1 MDQPLRAECGAQY
14 RVALDVGGGVMA
26 QLGIAGIIAFIGVTL
41 LAVYALMTIAKW
53 SDEHERDN

>member
-1 MDQPLRAECGAQY
+1 ME
-14 RVALDVGGGVMA
+14 

-41 LAVYALMTIAKW
+41 LAVYALMVIAKW